1 MRKLILGLV
10 VLLGSV
16 AFPRQASAGLI
27 LGQVSVS
34 GAITVTANQLNW
46 FNGLTPDQEAVGAS
60 NLTDGGV
67 KVFAACSPGC
77 PAGTVLS
84 AKSLVL
90 PADVGILAVPLDL
103 FEATNSPVTA
113 GKVDFQLTRVFTCQ
127 EQATP
132 TFNPECIPGGPSPF
146 AFSYG
151 SNGLLQASLEFQG
164 IVFDTLTNT
173 ILNQFNGTFTT
184 QVIYDQSTGN
194 TIPFLCN
201 GNPDNFGGGPGSCLA
216 NSVVHII
223 ETGGTVGATFSGS
236 KITASGVPEPATLV
250 LLGTGLVGIARRRRA
265 KKA

>member
-1 MRKLILGLV
+1 MCTEQVQVVLILLFGLENTCLRRVGSARHGACLMPTQRTRQSQERLFFERDTFFGGPMRKLILGLV

-34 GAITVTANQLNW
+34 GAITVTASQLNW

-113 GKVDFQLTRVFTCQ
+113 GKVDLQLPR
-127 EQATP
+127 
-132 TFNPECIPGGPSPF
+132 
-146 AFSYG
+146 
-151 SNGLLQASLEFQG
+151 AS
-164 IVFDTLTNT
+164 D
-173 ILNQFNGTFTT
+173 
-184 QVIYDQSTGN
+184 GN
-194 TIPFLCN
+194 I
-201 GNPDNFGGGPGSCLA
+201 
-216 NSVVHII
+216 H
-223 ETGGTVGATFSGS
+223 
-236 KITASGVPEPATLV
+236 SGVYP
-250 LLGTGLVGIARRRRA
+250 RRA
-265 KKA
+265 ESLRVQLRFQRLTSSIAGIPRNRFRHFDEY

>member
-1 MRKLILGLV
+1 MCTEQVQVVLILLFGLENTCLRRAGCARHGACLMPTQRTRQSQERLFFERDTFFGGPMRKLILGLV

-67 KVFAACSPGC
+67 KVFAACAPGC

-90 PADVGILAVPLDL
+90 PGDVGILAVPLDL

-184 QVIYDQSTGN
+184 QVIYDQ
-194 TIPFLCN
+194 
-201 GNPDNFGGGPGSCLA
+201 
-216 NSVVHII
+216 
-223 ETGGTVGATFSGS
+223 
-236 KITASGVPEPATLV
+236 
-250 LLGTGLVGIARRRRA
+250 
-265 KKA
+265 